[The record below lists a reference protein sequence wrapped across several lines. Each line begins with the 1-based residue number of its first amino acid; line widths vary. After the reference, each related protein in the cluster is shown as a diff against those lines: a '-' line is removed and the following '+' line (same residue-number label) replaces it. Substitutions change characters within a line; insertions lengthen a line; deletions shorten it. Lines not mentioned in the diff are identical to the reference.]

1 MSDKMEK
8 IVFNPDQGEPVELFV
23 LEQTM
28 IGGQNY
34 ILVTDSEED
43 DGEAFIM
50 RDVSAPEDS
59 EAVYEP
65 VEDDTELKAVADVF
79 AKMLDDVD
87 LV

>member
-1 MSDKMEK
+1 MMEK
-8 IVFNPDQGEPVELFV
+8 IVFNPDDGDPVELFV

-28 IGGQNY
+28 IGGRNY

-50 RDVSAPEDS
+50 RDVSSPEDW